1 MNFKQENSPILISLG
16 VPQLREMKVQN
27 LEPRASFLRAPQ
39 QFCAIAVFIP
49 PIRPGR
55 KSEAEG
61 VKWTSGRHIA
71 DEMAEAGLEPKPSNC
86 RLLSSGW
93 LSGSLSQGHG
103 PCSGRNSTPP
113 AGTAEKEDFVG
124 KKAATSAAWVGEGAG
139 I

>member
-1 MNFKQENSPILISLG
+1 MTRQLSCSWGTVQFHPMAILISLG

-61 VKWTSGRHIA
+61 VK
-71 DEMAEAGLEPKPSNC
+71 
-86 RLLSSGW
+86 
-93 LSGSLSQGHG
+93 
-103 PCSGRNSTPP
+103 
-113 AGTAEKEDFVG
+113 
-124 KKAATSAAWVGEGAG
+124 
-139 I
+139 